1 VSCNCDKEESRRVS
15 SKKNKMSKDEHTAA
29 TAVHT
34 GTDPSFETISISIS
48 SVAMGGNKSTKKPRK
63 PRATTTSTTTTT
75 TRPVELLGHQG
86 DHAQRLMATL
96 DRFRFALDLSTPGSG
111 KTFVATHLAKELG
124 VKHVVVVAPLSIL
137 PKWRSMQTEHGLEL
151 RHAVSYCSLRSVTSK
166 QPKHG
171 LLRREDTFSDI
182 ATTTTTTTTNSTGAG
197 GVAGG
202 AADGVAD
209 GAAVGATTTAREHQ
223 GHQSTKFFAT
233 EAWNT
238 LVREGV
244 LLVVDEIQ
252 NVKNVSSQFLS
263 VKELVRSIL
272 TNNTENSSKV
282 LLLSGTPIDKP
293 EQVINLLR
301 ALNIT
306 TTRSLGHF
314 NPQTRRCEAKG
325 FRQILRFVY
334 ENMHLTFDT
343 PVPPRAVA
351 LLFHTAETVA
361 ETYEQ
366 YGYDVTAYSK
376 RDFFGSVLYQLFKDV
391 ILKVI
396 GSKMPARASVNTV
409 DKRNAFYLVE
419 EEPMRRLLR
428 EGVSRLMNVT
438 SFNEGTQQ
446 VTINH
451 ADRGMTFRGIA
462 RALQMIETAKIPTFI
477 RVARA
482 ALLGDPNKKVVLCLN
497 YTDSIIDIATGLAE
511 FNPLIVRG
519 STTERQRGEILTKFQ
534 RKDDKYRL
542 LIGNL
547 SCLSTGI
554 DLDDKSGEFPRLAL
568 VSPNYSTIT
577 LHQLVYR
584 FLRAD
589 TRSDSQVHFLFGR
602 AYVSRDTKLT
612 HMEELSVLNAL
623 AKKSGILRDVARAV
637 ENDTPLT
644 TTTTSTT
651 TPTEDIR
658 YPGQYEEWE
667 EPGIRTKTILS

>member
-1 VSCNCDKEESRRVS
+1 
-15 SKKNKMSKDEHTAA
+15 MSDDASTAP
-29 TAVHT
+29 VHT
-34 GTDPSFETISISIS
+34 GTDPSFETISITIS
-48 SVAMGGNKSTKKPRK
+48 SVAMGTSAATSGKKKRAPKKSRD
-63 PRATTTSTTTTT
+63 ATTAAVAEKPPTH
-75 TRPVELLGHQG
+75 PVELLGHQG

-96 DRFRFALDLSTPGSG
+96 DRFRFALDLSTPGAG
-111 KTFVATHLAKELG
+111 KTFVATHIAKELG
-124 VKHVVVVAPLSIL
+124 IKHVVVVAPLSIL
-137 PKWRSMQTEHGLEL
+137 PKWKSMETEHGLPL
-151 RHAVSYCSLRSVTSK
+151 RNAVSYCSLRSVTGK

-171 LLRREDTFSDI
+171 LLRREDTFSNTVV
-182 ATTTTTTTTNSTGAG
+182 AEEQASAGAG
-197 GVAGG
+197 G
-202 AADGVAD
+202 
-209 GAAVGATTTAREHQ
+209 TTTAAGEHQ
-223 GHQSTKFFAT
+223 GQQSTKFFAT

-263 VKELVRSIL
+263 VKELIRSIL
-272 TNNTENSSKV
+272 ADALGPSKV

-301 ALNIT
+301 ALGIS
-306 TTRSLGHF
+306 TTRALGHF

-334 ENMHLTFDT
+334 ENMPTT
-343 PVPPRAVA
+343 IPPRSLAS
-351 LLFHTAETVA
+351 LIHTAEAVA
-361 ETYEQ
+361 DTYEQ
-366 YGYDVTAYSK
+366 YGYDVSTYSK
-376 RDFFGSVLYQLFKDV
+376 RDFFGAVLYQLFKDV

-396 GSKMPARASVNTV
+396 GSKMPPRASTNTV
-409 DKRNAFYLVE
+409 DKRNAFYLIE
-419 EEPMRRLLR
+419 DASMQRLLR
-428 EGVSRLMNVT
+428 EGVSRLMNVV

-462 RALQMIETAKIPTFI
+462 RALQMIETAKISTFV

-482 ALLGDPNKKVVLCLN
+482 ALLGDPNKKVVVCLN
-497 YTDSIIDIATGLAE
+497 YTDSILDVCTGLSE
-511 FNPLIVRG
+511 FNPLVVRG
-519 STTERQRGEILTKFQ
+519 STSERQRGEILAKFQ
-534 RKDDKYRL
+534 KRDVKHRL
-542 LIGNL
+542 LVGNL

-554 DLDDKSGEFPRLAL
+554 DLDDKEGTFPRLAL

-589 TRSDSQVHFLFGR
+589 TRSDAQVHFVFGR

-623 AKKSGILRDVARAV
+623 AKKSGILRDVVRAV
-637 ENDTPLT
+637 EDGGGDAV
-644 TTTTSTT
+644 
-651 TPTEDIR
+651 TEDIR

-667 EPGIRTKTILS
+667 EPDIRTKVVVLN

>member
-1 VSCNCDKEESRRVS
+1 
-15 SKKNKMSKDEHTAA
+15 
-29 TAVHT
+29 
-34 GTDPSFETISISIS
+34 
-48 SVAMGGNKSTKKPRK
+48 
-63 PRATTTSTTTTT
+63 
-75 TRPVELLGHQG
+75 
-86 DHAQRLMATL
+86 MATL
-96 DRFRFALDLSTPGSG
+96 DRFRFALDLSTPGAG
-111 KTFVATHLAKELG
+111 KTYVATHLAKELG

-137 PKWRSMQTEHGLEL
+137 PKWRSMETEHGLEL
-151 RHAVSYCSLRSVTSK
+151 RHAVSYCSLRSVTGK

-171 LLRREDTFSDI
+171 LLRREDTFSTPTSSTEGT
-182 ATTTTTTTTNSTGAG
+182 AGTAGTAGSTTP
-197 GVAGG
+197 
-202 AADGVAD
+202 
-209 GAAVGATTTAREHQ
+209 Q
-223 GHQSTKFFAT
+223 GQQSTKFFAT

-272 TNNTENSSKV
+272 VDASSPSSRSKV

-301 ALNIT
+301 ALHIS

-314 NPQTRRCEAKG
+314 NPQTKRCEAKG

-334 ENMHLTFDT
+334 ENANDT
-343 PVPPRAVA
+343 SAPPRALA
-351 LLFHTAETVA
+351 SLFHTAEAVA
-361 ETYEQ
+361 ETYEH
-366 YGYDVTAYSK
+366 YSYDVASYSK
-376 RDFFGSVLYQLFKDV
+376 RDFFGAVLYQLFKEV

-396 GSKMPARASVNTV
+396 GSKMPPRESTNAV
-409 DKRNAFYLVE
+409 DKRNAFYLIE
-419 EEPMRRLLR
+419 DDARGGSEGGDPRPNDSMRRLLR

-446 VTINH
+446 VNINH
-451 ADRGMTFRGIA
+451 ADRGLTFRGIA

-482 ALLGDPNKKVVLCLN
+482 ALLGNPNKKVVLCLN

-511 FNPLIVRG
+511 FSPLVVRG
-519 STTERQRGEILTKFQ
+519 STSERQRGEILTKFQ
-534 RKDDKYRL
+534 RQDDKYRL

-554 DLDDKSGEFPRLAL
+554 DLDDKSGFFPRLAL

-589 TRSDSQVHFLFGR
+589 TRSDSQVHFVFGR
-602 AYVSRDTKLT
+602 AYVSESTKLT

-623 AKKSGILRDVARAV
+623 AKKSGILRDVANA
-637 ENDTPLT
+637 T
-644 TTTTSTT
+644 TTTTTT
-651 TPTEDIR
+651 TPDVDIR
-658 YPGQYEEWE
+658 YPGQYDEWE
-667 EPGIRTKTILS
+667 EPDIRTKLVV

>member
-1 VSCNCDKEESRRVS
+1 MS
-15 SKKNKMSKDEHTAA
+15 SDDASTPAA
-29 TAVHT
+29 AVHT
-34 GTDPSFETISISIS
+34 GADPSFETISITIS
-48 SVAMGGNKSTKKPRK
+48 SVAMGGATASGRRKKRAPNTTPAAEK
-63 PRATTTSTTTTT
+63 PPTH
-75 TRPVELLGHQG
+75 PVELLGHQG
-86 DHAQRLMATL
+86 DHAQRLMGTL
-96 DRFRFALDLSTPGSG
+96 DRFRFALDLSTPGAG
-111 KTFVATHLAKELG
+111 KTFVATHIAKELG

-137 PKWRSMQTEHGLEL
+137 PKWRSMESEHGLPL
-151 RHAVSYCSLRSVTSK
+151 KNAVSYCSLRSVTGK

-171 LLRREDTFSDI
+171 LLRREDTFSSSAAASSAGAGSEGEEI
-182 ATTTTTTTTNSTGAG
+182 TTTTST
-197 GVAGG
+197 
-202 AADGVAD
+202 
-209 GAAVGATTTAREHQ
+209 EHQ
-223 GHQSTKFFAT
+223 GQQSTKFFAT
-233 EAWNT
+233 EAWNM

-263 VKELVRSIL
+263 VKELIRSIL
-272 TNNTENSSKV
+272 IEHPSSPSRV

-301 ALNIT
+301 SLGIS
-306 TTRSLGHF
+306 TTRALGHF

-334 ENMHLTFDT
+334 EHMHLTLDT
-343 PVPPRAVA
+343 PIPPRPLAS
-351 LLFHTAETVA
+351 LLHTAETTA

-366 YGYDVTAYSK
+366 YGYDVSTYSK
-376 RDFFGSVLYQLFKDV
+376 RDFFGTILYQLFKDV

-396 GSKMPARASVNTV
+396 GSKMPPRVSTNTV
-409 DKRNAFYLVE
+409 DKRNAFYLIE
-419 EEPMRRLLR
+419 DSSMRRLLR
-428 EGVSRLMNVT
+428 EGVSRLMNVV

-462 RALQMIETAKIPTFI
+462 RALQMIETAKISTFI

-482 ALLGDPNKKVVLCLN
+482 ALLEDPNKKVVVCLN
-497 YTDSIIDIATGLAE
+497 YTDSILDVCAGLSE
-511 FNPLIVRG
+511 FNPLVVRG
-519 STTERQRGEILTKFQ
+519 STSERQRGEILAKFQ
-534 RKDDKYRL
+534 RRDGKYRL

-547 SCLSTGI
+547 NCLSTGI
-554 DLDDKSGEFPRLAL
+554 DLDDKEGTFPRLAL

-589 TRSDSQVHFLFGR
+589 TRSDAQVHFMFGR

-623 AKKSGILRDVARAV
+623 AKKSGILRDVVRAV
-637 ENDTPLT
+637 ETDRTEEI
-644 TTTTSTT
+644 
-651 TPTEDIR
+651 EDIR

-667 EPGIRTKTILS
+667 EPDIRIKVVHN

>member
-1 VSCNCDKEESRRVS
+1 MNSEDAAPATT
-15 SKKNKMSKDEHTAA
+15 TA
-29 TAVHT
+29 TVHT
-34 GTDPSFETISISIS
+34 GTDPGFETISITLSAMS
-48 SVAMGGNKSTKKPRK
+48 MGGTEKKKKSSSKSKSKRNL
-63 PRATTTSTTTTT
+63 AAEGTTTADPTTTTT
-75 TRPVELLGHQG
+75 TTTARPVELLGHQG

-96 DRFRFALDLSTPGSG
+96 DRFRFALDLSTPGAG

-137 PKWRSMQTEHGLEL
+137 PKWRSMEIEHGLPL
-151 RHAVSYCSLRSVTSK
+151 RHAISYCSLRSVTGK

-171 LLRREDTFSDI
+171 LLRREDTFSTP
-182 ATTTTTTTTNSTGAG
+182 TTSLSPTTDSAG
-197 GVAGG
+197 YG
-202 AADGVAD
+202 AAGQQQQQ
-209 GAAVGATTTAREHQ
+209 Q
-223 GHQSTKFFAT
+223 GQQQTKFFAT

-263 VKELVRSIL
+263 VKELIRSIL
-272 TNNTENSSKV
+272 LATDAAIPTTVTHPSKV

-293 EQVINLLR
+293 EQVVNLLR
-301 ALNIT
+301 ALGIS
-306 TTRSLGHF
+306 TTRALGHF

-334 ENMHLTFDT
+334 EHLSLITDSN
-343 PVPPRAVA
+343 VPPSRAIA
-351 LLFHTAETVA
+351 LLLHTAEAVA
-361 ETYEQ
+361 DTYEQ
-366 YGYDVTAYSK
+366 YAYDVTAYSK
-376 RDFFGSVLYQLFKDV
+376 RDFFGTVLYQLFRDV

-396 GSKMPARASVNTV
+396 GSKMPPRASTNSV
-409 DKRNAFYLVE
+409 DKRNAFYQIE

-438 SFNEGTQQ
+438 SFDEGTQQ

-482 ALLGDPNKKVVLCLN
+482 ALLENPNKKVVLCLN
-497 YTDSIIDIATGLAE
+497 YTDSIIDIATALEE
-511 FNPLIVRG
+511 FGPLIVRG
-519 STTERQRGEILTKFQ
+519 STSERQRGEILSKFQ
-534 RKDDKYRL
+534 RCDGKYRL

-589 TRSDSQVHFLFGR
+589 TRSDSQVHFVFGR
-602 AYVSRDTKLT
+602 AYVSPDSKLT

-623 AKKSGILRDVARAV
+623 SKKSGILRDVANATV
-637 ENDTPLT
+637 TDSSLADE
-644 TTTTSTT
+644 STAA
-651 TPTEDIR
+651 IR

-667 EPGIRTKTILS
+667 EPGIRRGAPAR

>member
-1 VSCNCDKEESRRVS
+1 MSEDEERTSI
-15 SKKNKMSKDEHTAA
+15 
-29 TAVHT
+29 HT
-34 GTDPSFETISISIS
+34 GTDPSFETISITLS
-48 SVAMGGNKSTKKPRK
+48 SLSMGTSSSTPKKTRRRHTKRPS
-63 PRATTTSTTTTT
+63 STTTHPTHH
-75 TRPVELLGHQG
+75 PVELLGHQG
-86 DHAQRLMATL
+86 DHARRLMATL

-137 PKWRSMQTEHGLEL
+137 PKWRSMETEHGLEL
-151 RHAVSYCSLRSVTSK
+151 RHAVSYCSLRSVTGK

-171 LLRREDTFSDI
+171 LLRREDTFSTPT
-182 ATTTTTTTTNSTGAG
+182 ASAG
-197 GVAGG
+197 IDNTVQQQQ
-202 AADGVAD
+202 
-209 GAAVGATTTAREHQ
+209 TQTQTQIQ
-223 GHQSTKFFAT
+223 GQQSTKFFAT

-244 LLVVDEIQ
+244 LLIVDEIQ

-272 TNNTENSSKV
+272 VDDVRGSLSDPRTPSKI

-293 EQVINLLR
+293 EQVVNLLR
-301 ALNIT
+301 ALHIS

-314 NPQTRRCEAKG
+314 NPQTKRCEAKG

-334 ENMHLTFDT
+334 EHLSLVSDT
-343 PVPPRAVA
+343 PVPPRALA
-351 LLFHTAETVA
+351 SLFNTAEAVA
-361 ETYEQ
+361 ETYEH
-366 YGYDVTAYSK
+366 YSYDVTSYSK

-396 GSKMPARASVNTV
+396 GSKMPPRESTNAV
-409 DKRNAFYLVE
+409 DKRNAFYFIEDVS
-419 EEPMRRLLR
+419 MRRLLR
-428 EGVSRLMNVT
+428 DGVSRLMNVT
-438 SFNEGTQQ
+438 SFDEGTQQ

-451 ADRGMTFRGIA
+451 ADRGLTFRGIA

-477 RVARA
+477 RVARES
-482 ALLGDPNKKVVLCLN
+482 LLGDPNKKVVLCLN
-497 YTDSIIDIATGLAE
+497 YTDSIVDTSTALADL
-511 FNPLIVRG
+511 NPLIVRG
-519 STTERQRGEILTKFQ
+519 STTERQRGEILSKFQ
-534 RKDDKYRL
+534 RQDNKYRL

-554 DLDDKSGEFPRLAL
+554 DLDDKSGQFPRLAL

-589 TRSDSQVHFLFGR
+589 TRSDSQVHFVFGR
-602 AYVSRDTKLT
+602 AYVSPDSKLT

-623 AKKSGILRDVARAV
+623 SKKSGILRDVANA
-637 ENDTPLT
+637 T
-644 TTTTSTT
+644 TTTTTT
-651 TPTEDIR
+651 TEEEAIR
-658 YPGQYEEWE
+658 YPGQYESWE
-667 EPGIRTKTILS
+667 EPEIRTKVLTTSSSSSSS

>member
-1 VSCNCDKEESRRVS
+1 ME
-15 SKKNKMSKDEHTAA
+15 
-29 TAVHT
+29 
-34 GTDPSFETISISIS
+34 
-48 SVAMGGNKSTKKPRK
+48 
-63 PRATTTSTTTTT
+63 
-75 TRPVELLGHQG
+75 
-86 DHAQRLMATL
+86 
-96 DRFRFALDLSTPGSG
+96 
-111 KTFVATHLAKELG
+111 
-124 VKHVVVVAPLSIL
+124 
-137 PKWRSMQTEHGLEL
+137 TEHGLPL
-151 RHAVSYCSLRSVTSK
+151 RHAISYCSLRSVTGK

-171 LLRREDTFSDI
+171 LLRREDTFSTPVAI
-182 ATTTTTTTTNSTGAG
+182 PTATPTDSAGAGAG
-197 GVAGG
+197 GL
-202 AADGVAD
+202 
-209 GAAVGATTTAREHQ
+209 EQQQ
-223 GHQSTKFFAT
+223 GQGQGQGQQQTKFFAT

-263 VKELVRSIL
+263 VKELIRSIL
-272 TNNTENSSKV
+272 MGPHHPPPPADAATVAENTSSPLSSSKV

-293 EQVINLLR
+293 EQVVNLLR
-301 ALNIT
+301 ALGIS
-306 TTRSLGHF
+306 TTRALGHF

-334 ENMHLTFDT
+334 EHLNVINSTT
-343 PVPPRAVA
+343 VPPPRAIA
-351 LLFHTAETVA
+351 SLLHTAEAVA
-361 ETYEQ
+361 DTYEQ
-366 YGYDVTAYSK
+366 YAYDVASYSK
-376 RDFFGSVLYQLFKDV
+376 RDFFGAVLYQLFRDI

-396 GSKMPARASVNTV
+396 GSKMPPRASTNSV
-409 DKRNAFYLVE
+409 DKRNAFYHIE
-419 EEPMRRLLR
+419 EEPMQRLLR

-482 ALLGDPNKKVVLCLN
+482 ALLENPNRKVVLCLN
-497 YTDSIIDIATGLAE
+497 YTDSIIDISNALVE
-511 FNPLIVRG
+511 FSPLIVRG
-519 STTERQRGEILTKFQ
+519 STSERQRGEILSKFQ
-534 RKDDKYRL
+534 RTDNKYRL

-589 TRSDSQVHFLFGR
+589 TRSDAQVHFVFGR
-602 AYVSRDTKLT
+602 AYVSPESKVT

-623 AKKSGILRDVARAV
+623 SKKSGILRDVANATV
-637 ENDTPLT
+637 TESSLANE
-644 TTTTSTT
+644 STAT
-651 TPTEDIR
+651 IR
-658 YPGQYEEWE
+658 YPGQYDEWE
-667 EPGIRTKTILS
+667 EPGIRTRRHHH